1 MAIERVSPS
10 PSPLIQPDRGRA
22 QPPAPGS
29 DAADAADDFALAP
42 LGAGEVGM
50 LLDGLGGLDASAAPG
65 ASTMAQAMAAE
76 AVLANDPAAM
86 RPNQIFLTRQLVWHP
101 PDAALMAGSWFVM
114 VRTYAEQRA
123 AWLEQARGQR
133 MPSSLFMADSGENLR
148 EGRAP
153 APLSSSLFM
162 ADSGENLREGRAPA
176 PLVTEMEP
184 WRFAV
189 YAWGAE
195 QLVLRVLA
203 RDAESGTD
211 PRRRGRAVL
220 RLDVMLPGVGRVILQ
235 MEPAGGGVIL
245 EVGAQQSAAMA
256 HMREML
262 PRLAA
267 LISRSGLTILRCK
280 LMRELPQL
288 SSTRIYPTRS
298 QAAALTP
305 AIFKAMA
312 EVAVLLSQP
321 LPPDDLF
328 EPA

>member
-1 MAIERVSPS
+1 MAIDRVPPS

-22 QPPAPGS
+22 QPQGQPPAPGGGAG
-29 DAADAADDFALAP
+29 DGVDAADDFALAP
-42 LGAGEVGM
+42 LDAGEVGM
-50 LLDGLGGLDASAAPG
+50 LLDGLGGLDGSAMPG
-65 ASTMAQAMAAE
+65 ASTMAQAIAAE
-76 AVLANDPAAM
+76 AVLANDPDAM
-86 RPNQIFLTRQLVWHP
+86 
-101 PDAALMAGSWFVM
+101 LMAGSWFVM

-133 MPSSLFMADSGENLR
+133 MP
-148 EGRAP
+148 
-153 APLSSSLFM
+153 SSLFM

-267 LISRSGLTILRCK
+267 LVSRSGLTILRCK

-288 SSTRIYPTRS
+288 SITRIYPTRN

-321 LPPDDLF
+321 QPPDDLF
-328 EPA
+328 FERA

>member
-1 MAIERVSPS
+1 MAIDRVSPS
-10 PSPLIQPDRGRA
+10 GPPLIQPDRSRL
-22 QPPAPGS
+22 QPQGPAPGGG
-29 DAADAADDFALAP
+29 AADAGDDFALAP
-42 LGAGEVGM
+42 LDTSEVGT
-50 LLDGLGGLDASAAPG
+50 LLDGLDALGAAAG
-65 ASTMAQAMAAE
+65 AASMAEAMAAE

-86 RPNQIFLTRQLVWHP
+86 RPNQIFLSRQLVWHP
-101 PDAALMAGSWFVM
+101 PDPALMAGSWFVM
-114 VRTYAEQRA
+114 VRTYSEQRA
-123 AWLEQARGQR
+123 AWLEQASGQHL
-133 MPSSLFMADSGENLR
+133 PASLFMADSGENPR
-148 EGRAP
+148 
-153 APLSSSLFM
+153 
-162 ADSGENLREGRAPA
+162 DGRAPA

>member
-1 MAIERVSPS
+1 MAIDRVSPS

-22 QPPAPGS
+22 QPQGQPPAPGGGAGDGV
-29 DAADAADDFALAP
+29 DAADEFALAP
-42 LGAGEVGM
+42 LNAGEVGM
-50 LLDGLGGLDASAAPG
+50 LLDGLGGLDGSAMPG
-65 ASTMAQAMAAE
+65 ASTMAQAIAAE

-133 MPSSLFMADSGENLR
+133 MP
-148 EGRAP
+148 
-153 APLSSSLFM
+153 SSLFM

-267 LISRSGLTILRCK
+267 LVSRSGLTILRCK

-288 SSTRIYPTRS
+288 SITRIYPTRN

-321 LPPDDLF
+321 QPPDDFFF
-328 EPA
+328 ERA

>member
-10 PSPLIQPDRGRA
+10 PSPLIQPDRDRA

-101 PDAALMAGSWFVM
+101 PDATLMAGSWFVM

-123 AWLEQARGQR
+123 AWLEQASGQH

-148 EGRAP
+148 
-153 APLSSSLFM
+153 
-162 ADSGENLREGRAPA
+162 DGRAPA

-203 RDAESGTD
+203 RDADSGSD

-220 RLDVMLPGVGRVILQ
+220 RLDLMLPGVGRVILQ

-288 SSTRIYPTRS
+288 STGRIYPTRT

-305 AIFKAMA
+305 GIFKAMA

-321 LPPDDLF
+321 LPPDDMLS
-328 EPA
+328 EPS

>member
-1 MAIERVSPS
+1 MAIDRVSPS
-10 PSPLIQPDRGRA
+10 VSPLIQPDRSRA
-22 QPPAPGS
+22 QPQGQPPAPGGTP
-29 DAADAADDFALAP
+29 DASDDFALAP
-42 LGAGEVGM
+42 FGASEVGT
-50 LLDGLGGLDASAAPG
+50 LLDGLDALGQAIPAG

-86 RPNQIFLTRQLVWHP
+86 RPNQIFLSRQLVWHP

-114 VRTYAEQRA
+114 VRTYGEQRA
-123 AWLEQARGQR
+123 AWLQQATGQH

-148 EGRAP
+148 
-153 APLSSSLFM
+153 
-162 ADSGENLREGRAPA
+162 DGRAPA

-203 RDAESGTD
+203 RDPDSGTD

-220 RLDVMLPGVGRVILQ
+220 RLDLMLPGVGRVILQ

-267 LISRSGLTILRCK
+267 LISRSGLTILRCR

-288 SSTRIYPTRS
+288 STGRIYPTKA
-298 QAAALTP
+298 QASALTP

-321 LPPDDLF
+321 SPPDDVF
-328 EPA
+328 PEPA

>member
-1 MAIERVSPS
+1 MAIDRVSPS
-10 PSPLIQPDRGRA
+10 GPPLIQPDRSRPQG
-22 QPPAPGS
+22 QPPAD
-29 DAADAADDFALAP
+29 DAGDFALAP
-42 LGAGEVGM
+42 LDAGEVGL
-50 LLDGLGGLDASAAPG
+50 LLDGLDVPGGSA
-65 ASTMAQAMAAE
+65 MAQAMAAE

-101 PDAALMAGSWFVM
+101 PDPALMAGSWFVM
-114 VRTYAEQRA
+114 VRTYGEQRA
-123 AWLEQARGQR
+123 AWLEQAGGQHL
-133 MPSSLFMADSGENLR
+133 PASLFMADSGENPR
-148 EGRAP
+148 DA
-153 APLSSSLFM
+153 
-162 ADSGENLREGRAPA
+162 RAPA

-203 RDAESGTD
+203 RDAESGAD

-220 RLDVMLPGVGRVILQ
+220 RLDLMLPGVGRVILQ

-288 SSTRIYPTRS
+288 STGRIYPTKA

-305 AIFKAMA
+305 GIFKAMA

-321 LPPDDLF
+321 LPPDDVL
-328 EPA
+328 A

>member
-153 APLSSSLFM
+153 APL
-162 ADSGENLREGRAPA
+162 
-176 PLVTEMEP
+176 VTEMEP

-267 LISRSGLTILRCK
+267 LVSRSGLTILRCK
-280 LMRELPQL
+280 LMRVIL
-288 SSTRIYPTRS
+288 SCGSSRISSHRS
-298 QAAALTP
+298 
-305 AIFKAMA
+305 M
-312 EVAVLLSQP
+312 
-321 LPPDDLF
+321 
-328 EPA
+328 

>member
-1 MAIERVSPS
+1 MAIDLVPPS

-22 QPPAPGS
+22 QPQGQPPAPGGGAGDGV
-29 DAADAADDFALAP
+29 DAADEFALAP
-42 LGAGEVGM
+42 LNAGEVGM
-50 LLDGLGGLDASAAPG
+50 LLDGLGGLDGSAMPG
-65 ASTMAQAMAAE
+65 ASTMAQAIAAE

-123 AWLEQARGQR
+123 AWL
-133 MPSSLFMADSGENLR
+133 
-148 EGRAP
+148 
-153 APLSSSLFM
+153 
-162 ADSGENLREGRAPA
+162 APA

-220 RLDVMLPGVGRVILQ
+220 RLDVVLPGVGRVILQ

-267 LISRSGLTILRCK
+267 LVSRSGLTILRCK

-288 SSTRIYPTRS
+288 SITRIYPTRN

-321 LPPDDLF
+321 QPPDDFFF
-328 EPA
+328 ERA